1 MDEKARE
8 GNYYSLSNLASQ
20 SIIMFFLAIFV
31 SCGADLWSK
40 LEEAQD
46 VFLLQRRM
54 QAEAKFKDLPSD
66 NLNHLQKRHQG
77 GFLDES
83 FY

>member
-31 SCGADLWSK
+31 SCRADLW
-40 LEEAQD
+40 
-46 VFLLQRRM
+46 
-54 QAEAKFKDLPSD
+54 
-66 NLNHLQKRHQG
+66 
-77 GFLDES
+77 
-83 FY
+83 

>member
-31 SCGADLWSK
+31 SCRADLWSK

-54 QAEAKFKDLPSD
+54 QMKPNSKIYPQT
-66 NLNHLQKRHQG
+66 N
-77 GFLDES
+77 
-83 FY
+83 